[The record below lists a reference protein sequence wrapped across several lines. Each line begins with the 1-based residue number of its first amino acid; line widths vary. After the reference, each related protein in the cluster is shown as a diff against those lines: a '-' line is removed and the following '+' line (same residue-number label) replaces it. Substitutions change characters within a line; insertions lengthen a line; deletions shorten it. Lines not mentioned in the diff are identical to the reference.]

1 MPVFVNSLVITAE
14 VSGSAPAA
22 PAPGSPRAA
31 GAAPGAAGDQDRL
44 AEEITAAVMRR
55 VELALDRLNER

>member
-14 VSGSAPAA
+14 VSGSPATP
-22 PAPGSPRAA
+22 PAPGGPRLA
-31 GAAPGAAGDQDRL
+31 GAAPAAAGDRDRL

>member
-14 VSGSAPAA
+14 VSGSPAPS
-22 PAPGSPRAA
+22 PAPGSPRPA
-31 GAAPGAAGDQDRL
+31 GATLAAAGDQDRL